1 MVTAAPCLQDLAF
14 ANCSITDIRA
24 GVQLQ
29 RVRKSSEIGSTANSY
44 EILSKLA
51 TGGMADIF
59 IARAAN
65 AVGIERYVVL
75 KRVLR
80 EHAKDAHFVR
90 MFLDEARLV
99 AQLQHPNIA
108 QVYDLGKL
116 GDSYFFTMEYVHGA
130 TVRMLISESQEKQ
143 RSIPIAS
150 VLAMVAGVAAG
161 LHHAHERRDVAG
173 RALEI
178 VHRDIT
184 PSNLMVSYEGA
195 VKIVDFGV
203 AKAAHRTHETASGT
217 VKGKIS
223 YLSPEQCRGAEIDRR
238 SDLFSLGIVMWELLT
253 LDRLYARASDFEQMS
268 AIVHEQPPA
277 PSTVNSDVPRELDE
291 VVAKLLEKDPARRF
305 QTADELHTTLEGVAV
320 LLGFALSGASLGRF
334 VHELLGERP
343 EPWLVPPDAATDV
356 ITLTAEPVA
365 PDLPTDDSKSAEAP
379 PQERSAVAPSL
390 SPIRASL
397 ADLLEPEPKRPI
409 RRRTVAAV
417 LVGAASLAVFAAIV
431 TRRAPAAT
439 RARDASVIAASPDA
453 AIDAAQLAVAV
464 PADASV
470 LVPTVPP
477 VADPPEI
484 AMEPATTPPHVSA
497 PRPRTRT
504 PDDVPKLFEAEKFA
518 DVIARCSANAAVL
531 AASSTQ
537 CVLAACRVH
546 DAAHARRW
554 LKAAPKKSAL
564 SKQCSAAGTT
574 VESAAPD
581 CASDPLSC
589 QH

>member
-1 MVTAAPCLQDLAF
+1 
-14 ANCSITDIRA
+14 
-24 GVQLQ
+24 
-29 RVRKSSEIGSTANSY
+29 VRKGSEIGSTANSY

-51 TGGMADIF
+51 TGGMAEIF
-59 IARAAN
+59 IAHAAN
-65 AVGIERYVVL
+65 VVGIERYVVL

-130 TVRMLISESQEKQ
+130 TVRTLISESQDQ
-143 RSIPIAS
+143 HRAIPIAS

-161 LHHAHERRDVAG
+161 LHHAHERHDVAG

-277 PSTVNSDVPRELDE
+277 PSTINANVPRELDE

-305 QTADELHTTLEGVAV
+305 QTADELHTTLEEVAV
-320 LLGFALSGASLGRF
+320 RLGSALSGASVGRF

-343 EPWLVPPDAATDV
+343 EPWLVPADAATDV
-356 ITLTAEPVA
+356 ITLTAEPV
-365 PDLPTDDSKSAEAP
+365 DRDVSGEDSKSVEAP
-379 PQERSAVAPSL
+379 PPERSLVSPSL

-409 RRRTVAAV
+409 RWRTAAAV
-417 LVGAASLAVFAAIV
+417 LVGAASLAVVAAIV

-439 RARDASVIAASPDA
+439 SARDASVIAASPDA
-453 AIDAAQLAVAV
+453 QVDAPQIAVAP

-470 LVPTVPP
+470 LAPTVPP

-484 AMEPATTPPHVSA
+484 AMEPTPAPARASA
-497 PRPRTRT
+497 PRPHTRT
-504 PDDVPKLFEAEKFA
+504 PDDISKLFEAEKYG

-546 DAAHARRW
+546 DAARARRW